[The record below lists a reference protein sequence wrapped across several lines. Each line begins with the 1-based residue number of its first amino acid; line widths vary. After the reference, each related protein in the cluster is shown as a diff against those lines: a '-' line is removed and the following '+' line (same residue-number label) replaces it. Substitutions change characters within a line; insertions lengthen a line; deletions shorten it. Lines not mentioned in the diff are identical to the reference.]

1 MLDLLPLELHYYSLR
16 DVVHGLAAACSS
28 GSVQRPF
35 NLPRLGYGVPIRSA
49 RAAIILA
56 IRALGLREGS
66 KVGVPLYCCP
76 VVFKAIQMASC
87 RPVFLDVD
95 PETFCL
101 SLEDLGA
108 KSRDLDAVV
117 PVHMFGNV
125 CDMDGVRQAMRGKP
139 VIEDCAQAL
148 GSQSNGRWVGTMGT
162 VAVFSFRLGK
172 YLSAGEGAAIYTE
185 EPTLRRTIDRLVAD
199 LEGPSRGGEIAHV
212 LESYLRSKLRS
223 RPLWGLVGSSIWRIY
238 NHRTDFADKSPIAIG
253 KIHRSDEATVR
264 RRMGNLEDIIRKH
277 RANADYYVRH
287 LRVDPSMLCRERP
300 GAYYNRFMFPVIFG
314 SVEQRRFMRDA
325 LKTKGVD
332 TATPYEEI
340 VEGATKSYGY
350 RGDCP
355 SAEKLLK
362 TTVVIPSYYRLTERA
377 IERIVRSF
385 NSALERMAALDRRAQ
400 P

>member
-1 MLDLLPLELHYYSLR
+1 
-16 DVVHGLAAACSS
+16 
-28 GSVQRPF
+28 
-35 NLPRLGYGVPIRSA
+35 
-49 RAAIILA
+49 
-56 IRALGLREGS
+56 
-66 KVGVPLYCCP
+66 
-76 VVFKAIQMASC
+76 
-87 RPVFLDVD
+87 
-95 PETFCL
+95 
-101 SLEDLGA
+101 
-108 KSRDLDAVV
+108 
-117 PVHMFGNV
+117 
-125 CDMDGVRQAMRGKP
+125 
-139 VIEDCAQAL
+139 
-148 GSQSNGRWVGTMGT
+148 
-162 VAVFSFRLGK
+162 
-172 YLSAGEGAAIYTE
+172 
-185 EPTLRRTIDRLVAD
+185 
-199 LEGPSRGGEIAHV
+199 
-212 LESYLRSKLRS
+212 
-223 RPLWGLVGSSIWRIY
+223 
-238 NHRTDFADKSPIAIG
+238 
-253 KIHRSDEATVR
+253 
-264 RRMGNLEDIIRKH
+264 MGNLEDIIRKH